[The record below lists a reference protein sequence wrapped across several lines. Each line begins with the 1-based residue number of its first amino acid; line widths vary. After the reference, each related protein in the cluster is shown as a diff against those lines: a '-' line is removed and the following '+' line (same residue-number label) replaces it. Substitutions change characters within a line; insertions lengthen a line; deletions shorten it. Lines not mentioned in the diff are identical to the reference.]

1 MRARY
6 ARYPVGKDEHKA
18 DPAKVAEDGYDALM
32 AGKPGIVS
40 GFMNKVE
47 AAVAGILPDT
57 MLAEMHRKQAKPDNA

>member
-1 MRARY
+1 M
-6 ARYPVGKDEHKA
+6 
-18 DPAKVAEDGYDALM
+18 M

-57 MLAEMHRKQAKPDNA
+57 MLAEMHRKQAEPRH